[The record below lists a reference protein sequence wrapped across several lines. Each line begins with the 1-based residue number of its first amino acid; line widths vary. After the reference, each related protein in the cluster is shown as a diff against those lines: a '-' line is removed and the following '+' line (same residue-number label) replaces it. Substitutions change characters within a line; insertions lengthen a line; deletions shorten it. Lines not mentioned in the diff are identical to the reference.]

1 MINSIEFGINGKPTY
16 CWLIERG
23 TLGHFIECEFNIAK
37 DNPRGRALNCDGCR
51 FYTDNTY
58 PAIPSLEDIYRKNKL
73 HRTIAN
79 NTAVKKD
86 LLFKLHRV
94 FDQLHAL
101 VEQAHDSVLQLPY
114 NPSYGGN
121 CNGKS

>member
-1 MINSIEFGINGKPTY
+1 MGADF
-16 CWLIERG
+16 
-23 TLGHFIECEFNIAK
+23 TLTTRIQQYPLWRI
-37 DNPRGRALNCDGCR
+37 
-51 FYTDNTY
+51 YT
-58 PAIPSLEDIYRKNKL
+58 EKNKL